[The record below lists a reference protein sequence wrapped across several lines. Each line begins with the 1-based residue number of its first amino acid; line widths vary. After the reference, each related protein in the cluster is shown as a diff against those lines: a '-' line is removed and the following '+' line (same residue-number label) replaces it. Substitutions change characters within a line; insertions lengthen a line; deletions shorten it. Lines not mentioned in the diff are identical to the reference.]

1 MGKLLVAI
9 ATLMLPAMVT
19 QDPEPQPESETQ
31 PEIFLSPLPPTQGQQ
46 LTIEYTGI
54 PGTVL
59 DLDWDPAA
67 SPSTVTIDRNGKAVV
82 TVPANATSVVVS
94 DPTPNGASNESTIIR
109 PR

>member
-1 MGKLLVAI
+1 MGKLLVAL
-9 ATLMLPAMVT
+9 ATLLLPAMVT

-67 SPSTVTIDRNGKAVV
+67 SPSTVTIGRSGKAVV
-82 TVPANATSVVVS
+82 RVPTGVTSLLVS
-94 DPTPNGASNESTIIR
+94 DPTPNGAISQSTVIMR
-109 PR
+109 P